1 MPYAQLQRQRFV
13 KRSLRSDIVSRQK
26 TVLITGCSSGIGRA
40 LALEFA
46 QRGFNVIAT
55 VRNAESIEELPT
67 RHKNITPLFV
77 NVQKPKSITALKDE
91 VKKLT
96 NGRIDFLVNNAGV
109 HYASTALDLKPE
121 RVREV
126 FEVNLIAVMQMCQ
139 AFADFLM
146 AAKGVIVQI
155 GSVTRAVPMIWQGPY
170 NASKAALSQ
179 YTKTMRLELE
189 PFGVRVVEVVTG
201 YVQSKILRNGLRAPS
216 TSLYLPIRGHIENLK
231 NQGNRNGMHADE
243 YARFVV
249 ERVTRP
255 NPSRE
260 IWAGA
265 RAQTLWFIVTWLPL
279 WIQVFIWN
287 RTFGLNRLRSGNL
300 KRKNVI

>member
-1 MPYAQLQRQRFV
+1 M
-13 KRSLRSDIVSRQK
+13 SRPK
-26 TVLITGCSSGIGRA
+26 HVLITGCSSGIGQA

-46 QRGFNVIAT
+46 QKGFNVIAT
-55 VRNAESIEELPT
+55 GRNAESIEELRT

-77 NVQKPKSITALKDE
+77 DVQKPESISALKDE

-96 NGRIDFLVNNAGV
+96 NGRLDFLVNNAGV

-121 RVREV
+121 KVREV

-155 GSVTRAVPMIWQGPY
+155 GSVTRAVPMVWQGPY

-201 YVQSKILRNGLRAPS
+201 YVQSKILRNGLQAPP
-216 TSLYLPIRGHIENLK
+216 TSLYLPIKGHIEKLK
-231 NQGNRNGMHADE
+231 NQGNRNGMPANQ

-265 RAQTLWFIVTWLPL
+265 RAHTLWFIVTWLPL
-279 WIQVFIWN
+279 WMQFFIWN
-287 RTFGLNRLRSGNL
+287 RTFGLGRLRPGDL
-300 KRKNVI
+300 KRKDGI